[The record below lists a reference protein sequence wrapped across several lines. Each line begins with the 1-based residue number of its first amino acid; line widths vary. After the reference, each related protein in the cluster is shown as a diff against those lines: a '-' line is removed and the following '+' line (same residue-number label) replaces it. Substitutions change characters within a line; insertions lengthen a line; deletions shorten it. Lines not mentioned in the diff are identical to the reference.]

1 MAIEDVQKAIAEEQ
15 AAQESQK
22 GTQSDTKQTQASEK
36 NQSANE
42 KRKKDAMRKLQQ
54 LEILYSKYIGELAS
68 GKRKGETLSPRKQ
81 ASPRATRHPSAEPE

>member
-1 MAIEDVQKAIAEEQ
+1 MAIEDVQKAIAEEI

-42 KRKKDAMRKLQQ
+42 KRKKDALRKLQ
-54 LEILYSKYIGELAS
+54 
-68 GKRKGETLSPRKQ
+68 
-81 ASPRATRHPSAEPE
+81 